1 MLYCFGFYHIFRL
14 LSTRTSVPKCH
25 LRPVLKCHPDVTLR
39 PNCHLLHKE
48 PPKLFT
54 EVCERIGG
62 LLHLPDQLPE
72 LSAVGILVLDGFF
85 SLNVDSN
92 TAPKM
97 VGLMTDQSK
106 FSLASTNRGSRISSV
121 NIGISMFSSLN
132 SPPFTYGNIPEK
144 VSSGRCP
151 RTAWPSHT

>member
-39 PNCHLLHKE
+39 PNCHLLHKG

-62 LLHLPDQLPE
+62 LLLLPDQLPE

-106 FSLASTNRGSRISSV
+106 FSLASTNRGSRILSV
-121 NIGISMFSSLN
+121 NRSTHALYRFSH
-132 SPPFTYGNIPEK
+132 TGNIPEE
-144 VSSGRCP
+144 VSAGRCP